1 MLKLLCINFYA
12 FKDCKPDMELSFS
25 TASVPFLIPVLLS
38 LSFLSQEIGLC
49 FDISNNGWHIF
60 PRAMGLSVSIKKCN
74 VQAVCAK
81 PSSKV
86 TPCTGKG

>member
-1 MLKLLCINFYA
+1 MTHKMTIILYNLHNCFYA

-49 FDISNNGWHIF
+49 FDVSNNGWHTF
-60 PRAMGLSVSIKKCN
+60 P
-74 VQAVCAK
+74 
-81 PSSKV
+81 
-86 TPCTGKG
+86 